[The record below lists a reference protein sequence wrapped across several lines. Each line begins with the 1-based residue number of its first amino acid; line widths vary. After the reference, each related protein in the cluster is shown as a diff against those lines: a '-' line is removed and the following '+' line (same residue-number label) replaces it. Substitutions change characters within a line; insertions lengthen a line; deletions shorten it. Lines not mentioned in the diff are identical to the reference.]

1 MQKMMCKRMDGG
13 KPMTERWLEQLRNAV
28 SVPSNESVAR
38 SRRQVRGW
46 FVQAAPLIQ
55 WDVIE
60 SPVGALYIAVSAKG
74 VCSVDF
80 GVPQPA
86 FLSQLDPLARVER
99 NGAALAFVTEQLRE
113 YFAGTRFRFD
123 LPLDL
128 SRLTPFQQRVLQ
140 VTRGIAAGTVWTY
153 RQVAEAMGKPKA
165 SRPVGQALGHNPV
178 PIVVPCHRVVASDG
192 SLGGYSAGGGLAS
205 KRLLLQLEGAL

>member
-1 MQKMMCKRMDGG
+1 MARKMKNGG
-13 KPMTERWLEQLRNAV
+13 KPMAERWLKGLRDAV
-28 SVPSNESVAR
+28 SAPSNEELAQ
-38 SRRQVRGW
+38 SRQQVRTR
-46 FVQAAPLIQ
+46 FAQAALLIQ

-80 GVPQPA
+80 GVTQLA
-86 FLSQLDPLARVER
+86 FLSQLDPMARVEQDP
-99 NGAALAFVTEQLRE
+99 AALALVAQQLRE

-123 LPLDL
+123 LSLDL
-128 SRLTPFQQRVLQ
+128 SRSTPFQQSVLQ
-140 VTRGIAAGTVWTY
+140 VTRSIAAGTVWTY

-192 SLGGYSAGGGLAS
+192 SLGGYSAGGGLES

>member
-1 MQKMMCKRMDGG
+1 MDGG
-13 KPMTERWLEQLRNAV
+13 KPMAERWLEQLRNAV
-28 SVPSNESVAR
+28 SAPSDESVAH

-60 SPVGALYIAVSAKG
+60 SPVGALYIAVSTKG

-80 GVPQPA
+80 GVTRSA

-140 VTRGIAAGTVWTY
+140 VTRGISAGTVWTY

-192 SLGGYSAGGGLAS
+192 SLGGYSAGGGLES

>member
-1 MQKMMCKRMDGG
+1 MMDGC

-28 SVPSNESVAR
+28 SVPSDESVAR
-38 SRRQVRGW
+38 SRRQVRNW
-46 FVQAAPLIQ
+46 FAQTAPLIQ

-60 SPVGALYIAVSAKG
+60 SPVGALYIAVSTKG

-80 GVPQPA
+80 GVTRST
-86 FLSQLDPLARVER
+86 FLDQLDPLACAER
-99 NGAALAFVTEQLRE
+99 NPASLVFVTEQLRE

-123 LPLDL
+123 VPLDL

-153 RQVAEAMGKPKA
+153 QQVAEAMGKPKA

-192 SLGGYSAGGGLAS
+192 SLGGYSAGGGLES

>member
-1 MQKMMCKRMDGG
+1 MA
-13 KPMTERWLEQLRNAV
+13 ERWLEELRKAV
-28 SVPSNESVAR
+28 STPSDERVAQ
-38 SRRQVRGW
+38 SRRRVRDW
-46 FVQAAPLIQ
+46 FVRTAPLIQ
-55 WDVIE
+55 WDVVG
-60 SPVGALYIAVSAKG
+60 SPVGPLYIAVSTKG
-74 VCSVDF
+74 VYSVDF
-80 GVPQPA
+80 GVTRPA
-86 FLSQLDPLARVER
+86 FLGQLDPLACAEH
-99 NGAALAFVTEQLRE
+99 NPAAVAFAAAQLRE
-113 YFAGTRFRFD
+113 YFAGDRLRFD

-140 VTRGIAAGTVWTY
+140 ITCGIAAGTVWTY

-192 SLGGYSAGGGLAS
+192 SLGGYSAGGGLES

>member
-1 MQKMMCKRMDGG
+1 MARKMKNGG
-13 KPMTERWLEQLRNAV
+13 KLMTERWLKELRDAV
-28 SVPSNESVAR
+28 CAPSNEELAQSHQ
-38 SRRQVRGW
+38 QVRAW
-46 FVQAAPLIQ
+46 FAQAAPLIQ

-80 GVPQPA
+80 GVTRSA
-86 FLSQLDPLARVER
+86 FLSQLDPMARVEQ
-99 NGAALAFVTEQLRE
+99 NPAALAFVTQQLRE

-123 LPLDL
+123 LPLDF
-128 SRLTPFQQRVLQ
+128 SRLTPFQQNVLQ
-140 VTRGIAAGTVWTY
+140 VTRSIAAGTVWTY

-192 SLGGYSAGGGLAS
+192 SLGGYSAGGGLES

>member
-1 MQKMMCKRMDGG
+1 MVNKLMNGG
-13 KPMTERWLEQLRNAV
+13 EPMAERWVEQLQSAV
-28 SVPSNESVAR
+28 STPSDECVAQ
-38 SRRQVRGW
+38 SRRQVRNW
-46 FVQAAPLIQ
+46 FAQTAPLIQ

-60 SPVGALYIAVSAKG
+60 SPVGPLYIAVSAKG

-80 GVPQPA
+80 GVA
-86 FLSQLDPLARVER
+86 RSVFLSQLDPLACVEHDP
-99 NGAALAFVTEQLRE
+99 AAVAFVTAQLRE
-113 YFAGTRFRFD
+113 YFAGSRLRFD

-140 VTRGIAAGTVWTY
+140 ITRGIAAGTVWTY

>member
-1 MQKMMCKRMDGG
+1 MMDGG

-28 SVPSNESVAR
+28 SAPSDESVAQ
-38 SRRQVRGW
+38 SHRQVRGW

-80 GVPQPA
+80 GVA
-86 FLSQLDPLARVER
+86 RSTFLDQLDPLACVER
-99 NGAALAFVTEQLRE
+99 NGAALAFVAEQLRE

-192 SLGGYSAGGGLAS
+192 SLGGYSAGGGLES

>member
-1 MQKMMCKRMDGG
+1 MKNGG
-13 KPMTERWLEQLRNAV
+13 KPMAERGLKVLRDAL
-28 SVPSNESVAR
+28 SAPSNEELAR
-38 SRRQVRGW
+38 SRQQVRAW
-46 FVQAAPLIQ
+46 FAQAAPLIE
-55 WDVIE
+55 WDVVE

-80 GVPQPA
+80 GVTRSA
-86 FLSQLDPLARVER
+86 FLSQLDPMARVGQ
-99 NGAALAFVTEQLRE
+99 NPAALAFVTRQLRE
-113 YFAGTRFRFD
+113 YFAGARFRFD

-128 SRLTPFQQRVLQ
+128 SRLTPFQQNVLQ
-140 VTRGIAAGTVWTY
+140 VTRSITAGTVWTY
-153 RQVAEAMGKPKA
+153 RQVAEAMGKPQA

-192 SLGGYSAGGGLAS
+192 SLGGYSAGGGLES